1 MAKVI
6 QAVDPHAA
14 WSTMSVRTVAK
25 IFVFG
30 LLVGIVSFALYVG
43 LDRFVFEPVLC
54 RENAA
59 LARCES
65 KDEFAAGAAIVLGSF
80 LGLFLL
86 VRERVYRPILA
97 IVGIAISL
105 WGVFGLIG
113 VLPLALAACV
123 GTLLFALAYVVFSWL
138 VQPTS
143 LVVSLAGVLIV
154 SALARLAVG

>member
-6 QAVDPHAA
+6 QAIDPHAA
-14 WSTMSVRTVAK
+14 WTNMSMRTIAK
-25 IFVFG
+25 IFAFG

-43 LDRFVFEPVLC
+43 LDRFVFEPILC
-54 RENAA
+54 RENGA

-65 KDEFAAGAAIVLGSF
+65 KEEFAAGAAVVLGSF

-97 IVGIAISL
+97 VLGIAISL
-105 WGVFGLIG
+105 WGVFGLVG
-113 VLPLALAACV
+113 ALPVVLAACV
-123 GTLLFALAYVVFSWL
+123 AMLLFALAYVVFSWL

-143 LVVSLAGVLIV
+143 LVVSLVGVV
-154 SALARLAVG
+154 VVATLARLAVG

>member
-14 WSTMSVRTVAK
+14 WSTMSVRMVAK
-25 IFVFG
+25 IFLYG
-30 LLVGIVSFALYVG
+30 LLVGVVSFALYVG

-65 KDEFAAGAAIVLGSF
+65 KDEFAAGAAIVLGSL

-97 IVGIAISL
+97 IIGIAISL
-105 WGVFGLIG
+105 WGVFGLVG
-113 VLPLALAACV
+113 VLPILLAACV
-123 GTLLFALAYVVFSWL
+123 ATILFGLAYVVFSWL

-143 LVVSLAGVLIV
+143 LVVSLVGVLIV
-154 SALARLAVG
+154 SALARLAIG

>member
-6 QAVDPHAA
+6 EASDPHAA
-14 WSTMSVRTVAK
+14 WATMSVQMLTR
-25 IFVFG
+25 IFLYG
-30 LLVGIVSFALYVG
+30 LLVGVLSFALYVG

-54 RENAA
+54 SESAA

-65 KDEFAAGAAIVLGSF
+65 KSEFSAGAAIVLGSL

-97 IVGIAISL
+97 ILGVGIAL
-105 WGVFGLIG
+105 WGVFAL
-113 VLPLALAACV
+113 VASLPVVLAAV
-123 GTLLFALAYVVFSWL
+123 VATILFAVAYVLFSWL

-143 LVVSLAGVLIV
+143 LVVSLAGVIV
-154 SALARLAVG
+154 VAVLSRLAVG